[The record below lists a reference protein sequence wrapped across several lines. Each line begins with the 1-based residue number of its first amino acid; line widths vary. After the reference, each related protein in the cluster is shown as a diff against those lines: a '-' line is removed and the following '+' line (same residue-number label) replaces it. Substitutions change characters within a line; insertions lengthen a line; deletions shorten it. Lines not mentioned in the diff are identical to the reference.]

1 MPANR
6 FDAVIVGGGHSG
18 LVAAGYL
25 AGAGLS
31 VAVLEGGPRMGGPA
45 ATIEFL
51 PGYRSTIANSPGSL
65 EPKIVR
71 DLELERFGLRFQP
84 IDPTLVHPLADG
96 RLFVGWRDKA
106 RTQAQIDAFAPGES
120 ARYDALFAYIEAFAR
135 KLGISVFRPPPSLQE
150 LVRNVTSLADQE
162 AFGRIFF
169 GSARDLF
176 DEFELAWQTQT
187 IIAPMAV
194 VGGNFT
200 PSTPGTPI
208 NLLTRP
214 LSLASLAA
222 EAGDDPRRMPLRG
235 STGMPV
241 GGMGA
246 IADSMVAS
254 ARARGADLR
263 TGVAVDRILVR
274 DGRVTGVATAGGE
287 EFLAPVVIAACNP
300 RGTVVDLL
308 RDADDWA
315 PMRAKMRRRP
325 MTGKA
330 FKVVLALD
338 GVPAWAA
345 APPDADPVA
354 LASAQ
359 FRIAPSIDYLEASHA
374 EMQQGRISDK
384 PVVWGLCPSLT
395 APELAPPGK
404 HVMSLNVG
412 TAPYRLAEGDWK
424 VERERLARRTIA
436 AVAEWMPNLPD
447 LISDWRCLDPEDFER
462 EFGLVEA
469 NMTHGDLAAWNQFWM
484 RPLPGLHAYRTPTAG
499 LYLSG
504 NGTWPGN
511 FISGLS
517 GHNASRAVLDDLE
530 AARAGEVRP
539 VPAFGD

>member
-1 MPANR
+1 MGANR
-6 FDAVIVGGGHSG
+6 FDAIIIGGGHNG
-18 LVAAGYL
+18 LVAAGDL
-25 AGAGLS
+25 AAAGLS
-31 VAVLEGGPRMGGPA
+31 VAVLEASARLGGPA
-45 ATIEFL
+45 ATIEFM
-51 PGYRSTIANSPGSL
+51 PGYRTTIANSPGSL

-71 DLELERFGLRFQP
+71 DLELERHGLRFQP

-96 RLFVGWRDKA
+96 SLFIGWRDAA
-106 RTQAQIDAFAPGES
+106 RTRRQIEGFAPGE
-120 ARYDALFAYIEAFAR
+120 AERYAAFFTYIEAFAR
-135 KLGISVFRPPPSLQE
+135 KLGVSVFQAPPSLQE
-150 LVRNVTSLADQE
+150 LVRNITSLEDQE

-176 DEFELAWQTQT
+176 EEFGLAWQTQT

-246 IADSMVAS
+246 IADSLVAS
-254 ARARGADLR
+254 ARSRGVALR
-263 TGVAVDRILVR
+263 TRVAIDRILTRGDAVA
-274 DGRVTGVATAGGE
+274 GVTTADGE
-287 EFLAPVVIAACNP
+287 EFLAPIVISAINP
-300 RGTVVDLL
+300 RLTIVDLL
-308 RDADDWA
+308 RDDPAWSGF
-315 PMRAKMRRRP
+315 RGKMGRRP

-338 GVPAWAA
+338 GMPRWAA
-345 APPDADPVA
+345 APADADPAA
-354 LASAQ
+354 LAAAQ

-374 EMQQGRISDK
+374 EMQQGRISER
-384 PVVWGLCPSLT
+384 PVVWGLCPSLSASGL
-395 APELAPPGK
+395 APEGK

-412 TAPYRLAEGDWK
+412 TAPFRLAEGEWAT
-424 VERERLARRTIA
+424 ERDRLARRTIA
-436 AVAEWMPNLPD
+436 AVADWMPGLPD

-484 RPLPGLHAYRTPTAG
+484 RALPGLHAYRTPTRG

-511 FISGLS
+511 FISGLA
-517 GHNASRAVLDDLE
+517 GHNASHAVLADLA
-530 AARAGEVRP
+530 AARDGTAAAV
-539 VPAFGD
+539 GD